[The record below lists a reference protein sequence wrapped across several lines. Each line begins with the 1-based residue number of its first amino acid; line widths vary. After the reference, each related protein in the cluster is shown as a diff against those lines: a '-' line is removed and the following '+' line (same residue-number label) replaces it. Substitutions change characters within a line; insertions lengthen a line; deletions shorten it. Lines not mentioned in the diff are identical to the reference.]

1 MLSHIST
8 GKVDNARGAAVPNLL
23 DQLRERRGEARTAA
37 DEILTR
43 AAADGRDPAPEELVQ
58 YQAHVAAEREAAD
71 AMEAERDRQ
80 LAEVRAM
87 ATRGRQPTLSRE
99 SAELARQFRAAIYSK
114 NPAPIEVFAEQFPD
128 EWPAE
133 VPEPIQG
140 RAGRVIVHTR
150 DTLKSTATQALS
162 TNVYSTIVMHLVETS
177 SLMRAG
183 ATVVTTATG
192 EDLIIPK
199 STGFVTSTIIPEGQ
213 QITESDPTLA
223 TVTLKAFKYANYFEI
238 SQELANDTP
247 TNLLDFL
254 ARQAA
259 LSLGLGATG
268 YGDDLING
276 VGTTQ
281 PRGLLL
287 DAGTG
292 VTGPAGTAAGLG
304 VQGTLNQGTDAL
316 WNLVGSV
323 AEPYAESDN
332 AAFLMRN
339 AVNVGIR
346 KLRDTSGQ
354 PVNGLTD
361 RRNLLGY
368 PVYTDPFMPAAA
380 NGAEYIAF
388 GDLSKYFIRIVNGIR
403 FERSDEF
410 KFQNDLIAFRCII
423 RLDGALIDT
432 AAVKTFVGTT

>member
-1 MLSHIST
+1 MLEVAPVT
-8 GKVDNARGAAVPNLL
+8 LL
-23 DQLRERRGEARTAA
+23 DQLKERRATARTSG

-43 AAADGRDPAPEELVQ
+43 AASEGRDPTPDELAA
-58 YQAHVAAEREAAD
+58 YQAHVLAEREAAD
-71 AMEAERDRQ
+71 RMEAERDRQ

-87 ATRGRQPTLSRE
+87 ATRGRQPALSRE
-99 SAELARQFRAAIYSK
+99 AAEIARQFRSAIFAK
-114 NPAPIEVFAEQFPD
+114 NPAPIEVYAEQLAD
-128 EWPAE
+128 EWPDD

-140 RAGRVIVHTR
+140 RSGRVRVHTR
-150 DTLKSTATQALS
+150 DLLTTTATQALG
-162 TNVYSTIVMHLVETS
+162 TDVYGTIVQHLVETS
-177 SLMRAG
+177 ALMRAG
-183 ATVVTTATG
+183 ATVVTTDTG
-192 EDLIIPK
+192 ESLVVPR
-199 STGFVTSTIIPEGQ
+199 STGFVTSAITAEGA
-213 QITESDPTLA
+213 QITESDPTLS
-223 TVTLKAFKYANYFEI
+223 TVTLGAYKYANYFEI

-247 TNLLDFL
+247 TNLMSFL

-276 VGTTQ
+276 TGSGQ

-304 VQGTLNQGTDAL
+304 TQGTANQGTDAL
-316 WNLVGSV
+316 WNLIGSV
-323 AEPYAESDN
+323 AEPYADAPS

-339 AVNVGIR
+339 AVDVGIR
-346 KLRDTSGQ
+346 KLKDTSAQ
-354 PVNGLTD
+354 PVQGLGD
-361 RRNLLGY
+361 RRSLLGY
-368 PVYTDPFMPAAA
+368 PVYHDPFMPAAA
-380 NGAEYIAF
+380 NAAEYIAF
-388 GDLSKYFIRIVNGIR
+388 GAMDRYFIRIVNGIR